1 MLAEIDITNFAIIE
15 HLHLKFH
22 QGFNVLTGETGAGK
36 SIIIDAV
43 GTLLGGR
50 AQSEFL
56 RAGADRTRVE
66 GIFTLTDSAREQIL
80 AILGEL
86 GIEDTDETLI
96 ITREINREGRNVCRV
111 NGRAVT

>member
-1 MLAEIDITNFAIIE
+1 MLAEIDIANFASIE

-22 QGFNVLTGETGAGK
+22 RGFTVLTAETGAGK

-56 RAGADRTRVE
+56 RAGADQTRVE
-66 GIFTLTDSAREQIL
+66 GVFTIEPTGRESIF
-80 AILGEL
+80 AILDEF
-86 GIEDTDETLI
+86 GIEHGDDTLI
-96 ITREINREGRNVCRV
+96 ITREINREGRNICRV
-111 NGRAVT
+111 NGRA

>member
-1 MLAEIDITNFAIIE
+1 MLAEIDIANFASIE

-22 QGFNVLTGETGAGK
+22 RGFTVLTAETGAGK
-36 SIIIDAV
+36 SMIIDAV

-66 GIFTLTDSAREQIL
+66 GIFTLTNSSHETIDPIL
-80 AILGEL
+80 DEL
-86 GIEDTDETLI
+86 GIEHSDESLI

-111 NGRAVT
+111 NG